1 MYTITVTIKNPVTSK
16 TAQLYYQ
23 FDPNTLDQAKWSAA
37 FPAVQAELNTLK
49 TASAGEEPPVW

>member
-1 MYTITVTIKNPVTSK
+1 MYTITVTLKNPITSK

-37 FPAVQAELNTLK
+37 FPAVAAELATLK
-49 TASAGEEPPVW
+49 TASTTEEPPVW